1 MVRVHPDPP
10 FKQSKKIKL
19 VTLSIFVFNRAM
31 KNNVEWLQ
39 KFIWFSEGV
48 ILATIAL
55 ATLFAAG
62 IEIDRLIMVKVVDLS
77 DLFLLFIYAEVL
89 GMVGIF
95 YRDKRI
101 PVTLPIIIAITAII
115 IFPFIIIILSLLK
128 YFLIMVPYIIIIIVV
143 KLFSFLNISGTT
155 AATAITITIVPNAIK
170 RDASRIIQ

>member
-1 MVRVHPDPP
+1 
-10 FKQSKKIKL
+10 
-19 VTLSIFVFNRAM
+19 M

-101 PVTLPIIIAITAII
+101 PC
-115 IFPFIIIILSLLK
+115 LL
-128 YFLIMVPYIIIIIVV
+128 YTSP
-143 KLFSFLNISGTT
+143 S
-155 AATAITITIVPNAIK
+155 P
-170 RDASRIIQ
+170 RD

>member
-62 IEIDRLIMVKVVDLS
+62 IEIDRLIMVKVVYLS

-101 PVTLPIIIAITAII
+101 PVTLPIIIAITALTRMIVIETKDFDGLNI
-115 IFPFIIIILSLLK
+115 IFEASGILLLAISAYIMSIKDKMSLAKIKLRQE
-128 YFLIMVPYIIIIIVV
+128 ISEQVV
-143 KLFSFLNISGTT
+143 EEE
-155 AATAITITIVPNAIK
+155 
-170 RDASRIIQ
+170 

>member
-1 MVRVHPDPP
+1 
-10 FKQSKKIKL
+10 
-19 VTLSIFVFNRAM
+19 M

-62 IEIDRLIMVKVVDLS
+62 IEIDRLIMVKVVYLS

-101 PVTLPIIIAITAII
+101 PVTLPIIIAITALTRMIVIETKDFDGLNI
-115 IFPFIIIILSLLK
+115 IFEASGILLLAISAYIMSMKDKMSLAKIKLRQE
-128 YFLIMVPYIIIIIVV
+128 ISEQVV
-143 KLFSFLNISGTT
+143 EEE
-155 AATAITITIVPNAIK
+155 
-170 RDASRIIQ
+170 

>member
-101 PVTLPIIIAITAII
+101 PVTLPIIIAITA
-115 IFPFIIIILSLLK
+115 LTR
-128 YFLIMVPYIIIIIVV
+128 MIVIET
-143 KLFSFLNISGTT
+143 KDFDGLNIIYEASGILLL
-155 AATAITITIVPNAIK
+155 AISAYIMSLKDKMSLAKIK
-170 RDASRIIQ
+170 LRQEISEQVVEEE

>member
-1 MVRVHPDPP
+1 
-10 FKQSKKIKL
+10 
-19 VTLSIFVFNRAM
+19 M
-31 KNNVEWLQ
+31 KENKWLQ
-39 KFIWFSEGV
+39 QFIWFSEGV

-101 PVTLPIIIAITAII
+101 PVTLPIIIAITALTRMIVIQSKGFDGINII
-115 IFPFIIIILSLLK
+115 YEASGILLLAVSAYIMTMKDKISLSK
-128 YFLIMVPYIIIIIVV
+128 I
-143 KLFSFLNISGTT
+143 KLRKEAS
-155 AATAITITIVPNAIK
+155 AAE
-170 RDASRIIQ
+170 SQEQ